1 MHSIDIGRKY
11 IDNVLENRKINDFK
25 IVTNTMSIITKAKSP
40 TTKLFNYEMKNG
52 DHLEIGVNLKKQ
64 NEVLVEVL
72 PVRGHVK
79 WSKSNHLTSFQF
91 SLCK

>member
-1 MHSIDIGRKY
+1 
-11 IDNVLENRKINDFK
+11 
-25 IVTNTMSIITKAKSP
+25 MSIITKAKSP
-40 TTKLFNYEMKNG
+40 TMKLFNYEMKTG

-72 PVRGHVK
+72 PVRGHVE